1 MNDPY
6 FEPPTHQNMFVF
18 FQNRGQM
25 GSRYIVRSDRWI
37 FGVYQPHTGRS
48 VPGEQIP
55 VSTYE
60 VNTELNAPPV
70 PGDVPGD
77 GRFWSS
83 SCCGGGR
90 CNSYSHLDLHRFKR
104 GDFARFGR
112 VPGRQQRGIATR
124 RGWIANEPM
133 RLAGGS
139 PVMVAERSESE

>member
-1 MNDPY
+1 
-6 FEPPTHQNMFVF
+6 
-18 FQNRGQM
+18 M

-83 SCCGGGR
+83 SCCGGGAATATPTWISTGS
-90 CNSYSHLDLHRFKR
+90 NVATS
-104 GDFARFGR
+104 
-112 VPGRQQRGIATR
+112 PG
-124 RGWIANEPM
+124 
-133 RLAGGS
+133 LAGCQVASSVGS
-139 PVMVAERSESE
+139 PLGGGGSQTSR